1 MAVSMSILVYMV
13 IISSIAIA
21 ENQNQFV
28 YNGFHGSNL
37 HLNGIAKIHPNGLLE
52 LTNTSYQQ
60 IGRAFFP
67 FPIKFNTSSF
77 STTFVFAIVP
87 KLPELGGHGIAFTIS
102 PSIEFFNRAIANQYL
117 GLFNIT
123 SNGNPTNRVFA
134 IELDTMRN
142 PEFEDIDDNHVGID
156 INSLQSYVSAPASYY
171 SDKEKENKT
180 LRLLSGKPVQLW
192 IDYDERDMLLNVTMA
207 PFGTQ
212 KPWLPL
218 LSTNLD
224 LSMSGSMHVGFS
236 ASTGSM
242 PSDQYI
248 LGWSFNKSGQSQS
261 LDYAKLPPSPPPR
274 SRPRAKPDFRV
285 AVPSVISCLLVIT
298 FIGTAYKMWI
308 RRYEEIRED
317 WEHEYGPHRFSYKDL
332 YNATKGFKER
342 ELLGIGGFGEVY
354 KGVLPSSNE
363 QVAIK
368 RVSHS
373 SKQGMKEFIAE
384 IATMGRLRHRN
395 LVQLLGYC
403 RRKGELLLVY
413 DFMANG
419 SLDTFLFTNEKMNLN
434 WSQRV
439 KILKGVASS
448 LVYLHEDWE
457 QVVIHRDIK
466 ASNVL
471 LDAQLNGR
479 LGDFGLAKFY
489 DHGSNPRT
497 TRLVGTI
504 GYIAPELA
512 RTGKPTTGSDVFA
525 FGNLMLEIACGR
537 RPFEPEKSPEEV
549 ILYDWVLQYWK
560 IGLILQTSDPR
571 LEGNYVV
578 EEMELIL
585 NLGLL
590 CANPTQEIRPSM
602 RQVMQY
608 LDGSASLSNIFF
620 DDATNSLITTHN
632 QKSLNG
638 TSFQASSD
646 NISIASLSSSTK
658 SSLCHGR

>member
-1 MAVSMSILVYMV
+1 
-13 IISSIAIA
+13 
-21 ENQNQFV
+21 
-28 YNGFHGSNL
+28 
-37 HLNGIAKIHPNGLLE
+37 
-52 LTNTSYQQ
+52 
-60 IGRAFFP
+60 
-67 FPIKFNTSSF
+67 
-77 STTFVFAIVP
+77 
-87 KLPELGGHGIAFTIS
+87 
-102 PSIEFFNRAIANQYL
+102 
-117 GLFNIT
+117 
-123 SNGNPTNRVFA
+123 
-134 IELDTMRN
+134 
-142 PEFEDIDDNHVGID
+142 
-156 INSLQSYVSAPASYY
+156 
-171 SDKEKENKT
+171 
-180 LRLLSGKPVQLW
+180 
-192 IDYDERDMLLNVTMA
+192 MLLNVTMA
-207 PFGTQ
+207 PLGTQ

-218 LSTNLD
+218 LSTNLN

-236 ASTGSM
+236 ASTGSVA
-242 PSDQYI
+242 SDQYI

-261 LDYAKLPPSPPPR
+261 FDYAKLPPPPPPPLR
-274 SRPRAKPDFRV
+274 SRPLVKPDFRV
-285 AVPSVISCLLVIT
+285 VVPSVISCLLVIT

-308 RRYEEIRED
+308 KRYEEIRED

-332 YNATKGFKER
+332 YKATKGFKER

-373 SKQGMKEFIAE
+373 SKQGMKEFVAE

-395 LVQLLGYC
+395 LVQLFGYC

-497 TRLVGTI
+497 TRLVSTI

-525 FGNLMLEIACGR
+525 FGNLMLEITCGR
-537 RPFEPEKSPEEV
+537 RPFEPERSPEEV
-549 ILYDWVLQYWK
+549 ILYDWVLEYWK

-590 CANPTQEIRPSM
+590 CANPAQEIRPSM
-602 RQVMQY
+602 RKVMQY
-608 LDGSASLSNIFF
+608 LDCNASLSNNFF
-620 DDATNSLITTHN
+620 DAATNSLITSHN

-638 TSFQASSD
+638 TSFQASCD
-646 NISIASLSSSTK
+646 NISIISLSSSTE
-658 SSLCHGR
+658 SILCDGR

>member
-1 MAVSMSILVYMV
+1 
-13 IISSIAIA
+13 
-21 ENQNQFV
+21 
-28 YNGFHGSNL
+28 
-37 HLNGIAKIHPNGLLE
+37 
-52 LTNTSYQQ
+52 
-60 IGRAFFP
+60 
-67 FPIKFNTSSF
+67 
-77 STTFVFAIVP
+77 
-87 KLPELGGHGIAFTIS
+87 
-102 PSIEFFNRAIANQYL
+102 
-117 GLFNIT
+117 
-123 SNGNPTNRVFA
+123 
-134 IELDTMRN
+134 
-142 PEFEDIDDNHVGID
+142 
-156 INSLQSYVSAPASYY
+156 
-171 SDKEKENKT
+171 
-180 LRLLSGKPVQLW
+180 
-192 IDYDERDMLLNVTMA
+192 
-207 PFGTQ
+207 
-212 KPWLPL
+212 
-218 LSTNLD
+218 
-224 LSMSGSMHVGFS
+224 
-236 ASTGSM
+236 
-242 PSDQYI
+242 
-248 LGWSFNKSGQSQS
+248 
-261 LDYAKLPPSPPPR
+261 
-274 SRPRAKPDFRV
+274 
-285 AVPSVISCLLVIT
+285 
-298 FIGTAYKMWI
+298 
-308 RRYEEIRED
+308 
-317 WEHEYGPHRFSYKDL
+317 FSYKDL
-332 YNATKGFKER
+332 YKATKGFKER

-512 RTGKPTTGSDVFA
+512 RTGKPTAGSDVFA

-549 ILYDWVLQYWK
+549 ILYDWVLEYWK

-602 RQVMQY
+602 RKVMQY
-608 LDGSASLSNIFF
+608 LDGNASLSNNFF
-620 DDATNSLITTHN
+620 DDATNSLITAQN
-632 QKSLNG
+632 QESLNG

-646 NISIASLSSSTK
+646 NISIVSLSSSTK
-658 SSLCHGR
+658 SILCYGR